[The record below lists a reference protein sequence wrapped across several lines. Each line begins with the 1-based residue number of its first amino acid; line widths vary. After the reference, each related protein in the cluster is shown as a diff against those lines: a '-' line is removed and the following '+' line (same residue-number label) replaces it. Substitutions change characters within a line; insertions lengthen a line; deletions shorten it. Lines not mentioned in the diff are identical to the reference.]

1 MTSSNYYE
9 IRIRKEGHIVLEIRL
24 DALQLPWMAPE
35 PLPVRAEEA
44 FSVAVHRPTGPGPR
58 LRCRLGNELI
68 AEVPADVA
76 AFETETKPW
85 LVNEVGESRVAVE
98 EDTGQGSDDEA
109 GAFALIAEVGLDVTP
124 RPEVARDFRVMLEDV
139 TAVHEGLAQDVL
151 NRAYLRRGV
160 AATTATR
167 LHPEAV
173 LASLR
178 EHLARLQRALA
189 QIARQPSVRLDRQA
203 RLTFYRGGDRLDA
216 TAIVGAARDVQ
227 TRLDP
232 LGRVTALGKLRVRV
246 PVLSEDLPE
255 HRHAAEGLRRLARR
269 AERLARHCERSA
281 DLVNREESRWG
292 RARAG
297 KPSVFAQHYLPRVA
311 VLEGLARQ
319 AQQLTS
325 SFRELLDQ
333 YAFLREAPAPRTAL
347 GPTPAFLGRPAYREV
362 YRTLVQAQQPLGAL
376 VDGDTVR
383 IAYRNLATLYEY
395 WCFLRTV
402 AYLRQRLGAPQVR
415 TAPGLVDEIYR
426 PDLEPGQEFHFRLG
440 EQRTLVATYEP
451 EIHPWRLAL
460 QRGDRYGATLTRDP
474 IRPDITLE
482 IRESAQSAIMLVL
495 DAKSTDAFAFETYRG
510 MTDYARQVFDPRTW
524 QQPVRQVFL
533 LHRDRRATP
542 LINVPHHLQG
552 QPSPPGVAILG
563 AVPCVPDQVNRV
575 PQGLAAVLDRFLEG
589 YAGAVR
595 DFPFV

>member
-1 MTSSNYYE
+1 MTSSNYYD
-9 IRIRKEGHIVLEIRL
+9 IRIRKDGQTVLEVRL
-24 DALQLPWMAPE
+24 DALQLPWTASE
-35 PLPVRAEEA
+35 PLAVRAEEA
-44 FSVAVHRPTGPGPR
+44 FSVAVHRPAGGGPR

-98 EDTGQGSDDEA
+98 EDTGQGAEDEA
-109 GAFALIAEVGLDVTP
+109 APFALVVEVRLDVTP

-139 TAVHEGLAQDVL
+139 MAIHEGLAQDVL
-151 NRAYLRRGV
+151 NRAFLRRGL
-160 AATTATR
+160 AGTTATR

-173 LASLR
+173 LAGLR
-178 EHLARLQRALA
+178 EQLARLQRALA
-189 QIARQPSVRLDRQA
+189 QIARQPSVRLDRAA
-203 RLTFYRGGDRLDA
+203 RLAFYRGGDRLDA
-216 TAIVGAARDVQ
+216 AAVAEVARDAR
-227 TRLDP
+227 TRIDP
-232 LGRVTALGKLRVRV
+232 SGRVAALGKLRVRV

-269 AERLARHCERSA
+269 ADGLARHCERSA
-281 DLVNREESRWG
+281 DLVNREEARWG

-297 KPSVFAQHYLPRVA
+297 RPSVFAQHYLPRVA

-319 AQQLTS
+319 AQQLAAG
-325 SFRELLDQ
+325 FRELLDQ
-333 YAFLREAPAPRTAL
+333 YAFLREAPPPRTTL

-376 VDGDTVR
+376 VDGDTIR

-426 PDLEPGQEFHFRLG
+426 PDLKPGQEFHFPAG
-440 EQRTLVATYEP
+440 ERRTLVVTYEP
-451 EIHPWRLAL
+451 EIRPWRLAL

-482 IRESAQSAIMLVL
+482 LRELSEPGVMLVL
-495 DAKSTDAFAFETYRG
+495 DAKSTDAFAFDTYRG

-533 LHRDRRATP
+533 LHRDRRAVP

-552 QPSPPGVAILG
+552 QQTPAGVAILG
-563 AVPCVPDQVNRV
+563 AVPCVPEQVNRV
-575 PQGLAAVLDRFLEG
+575 PPALAAVIDRFLEA
-589 YAGAVR
+589 YAGALR
-595 DFPFV
+595 DFPLE